1 MVYFRPV
8 CWKSCLLALSNKWR
22 EKCCNRLL
30 TKFQPND
37 QANNMSH
44 RTRSITAYYSSKLDH
59 HTVLYYKRQ
68 TCIRSVGVTS
78 YKIENYTIAIF
89 LAQKYIKS
97 ILIQR
102 KQKKML
108 MVGHQPLYKNAVFLS
123 LVPNQLANL
132 VHRLAHQWSIDL
144 HRTITI

>member
-1 MVYFRPV
+1 MLVLFTSLLKVLP
-8 CWKSCLLALSNKWR
+8 SCLEQQMKTS

-37 QANNMSH
+37 PANNMSH
-44 RTRSITAYYSSKLDH
+44 RTRLITAYYSSKLDH

-108 MVGHQPLYKNAVFLS
+108 MVGHQPHYKKMQSFCLLYLT
-123 LVPNQLANL
+123 NL
-132 VHRLAHQWSIDL
+132 P
-144 HRTITI
+144 T